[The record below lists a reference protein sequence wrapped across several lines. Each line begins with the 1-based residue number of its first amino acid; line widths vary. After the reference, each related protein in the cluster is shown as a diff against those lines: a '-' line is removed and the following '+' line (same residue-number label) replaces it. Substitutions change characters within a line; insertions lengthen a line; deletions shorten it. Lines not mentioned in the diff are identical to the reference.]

1 MSEADS
7 FDALAALLPFYVN
20 GSLPPEQ
27 HARVAAALART
38 PELRAE
44 LVEVQAVAALV
55 EVGGA
60 ELVGDDMAAPAARL
74 EKLIA
79 RIVEETHPQEPHP
92 QEPLAEEPHA
102 EEPARSAVV
111 PLQRATVSSLDS
123 PSSPSSNVRPLPF
136 RQRLFRPPYSMAL
149 AAGLAAVAVVQGGLL
164 ISRQAQTDDSYASLS
179 GQEHSQRSASLF
191 TLRLQS
197 SARWGDVLAF
207 LDSQDLRIVAGPQ
220 DGMIDVAPN
229 AALSPTQI
237 DALERALRASPL
249 VVFVGRGS

>member
-1 MSEADS
+1 MSEADG

-27 HARVAAALART
+27 HARVAAALAQM

-44 LVEVQAVAALV
+44 LAEVQALAALV
-55 EVGGA
+55 KGGGA
-60 ELVGDDMAAPAARL
+60 ELVGDETTAPAARL
-74 EKLIA
+74 EKLMA
-79 RIVEETHPQEPHP
+79 RI
-92 QEPLAEEPHA
+92 AEEPLV
-102 EEPARSAVV
+102 EEQARSAVA
-111 PLQRATVSSLDS
+111 PLQRATSSSPDS
-123 PSSPSSNVRPLPF
+123 PDNNVRSLPF

-164 ISRQAQTDDSYASLS
+164 ISSRQAQTDDSYASLS
-179 GQEHSQRSASLF
+179 GLEQSHRSASLF

-220 DGMIDVAPN
+220 DSMIDVAPN
-229 AALSPTQI
+229 AALTPAQI
-237 DALERALRASPL
+237 DAMERALRASPL

>member
-27 HARVAAALART
+27 HARVAAALAQM

-55 EVGGA
+55 KGGGA

-74 EKLIA
+74 EKLMT
-79 RIVEETHPQEPHP
+79 RLVE
-92 QEPLAEEPHA
+92 EPLAEEPLA
-102 EEPARSAVV
+102 EKQSQTAIT

-123 PSSPSSNVRPLPF
+123 PSSPSRNVRPLPF
-136 RQRLFRPPYSMAL
+136 RERLFRPPYSMAL

-179 GQEHSQRSASLF
+179 GPEHSQRSASLF